1 MAIGRRPPQLKEQ
14 RANQGTKIQTGGKG
28 NSETVEDKINE
39 LAKALGMP
47 SKDLASAIAGAVA
60 QYVPPATLSSVAAHE
75 TGPAVEALIKG
86 ASEGGKE
93 EEKAKQQADENGDAG
108 VLGGVVSGMGT
119 FVGMDE
125 P

>member
-1 MAIGRRPPQLKEQ
+1 LALGRRPPQLKDQ
-14 RANQGTKIQTGGKG
+14 RPNGKSQSDG
-28 NSETVEDKINE
+28 KRDSGTVEDKINE

-47 SKDLASAIAGAVA
+47 SKDLASAIASAVA

-75 TGPAVEALIKG
+75 TGPVVEALIKG
-86 ASEGGKE
+86 ASEGGDE
-93 EEKAKQQADENGDAG
+93 GQKAKQQADESDAG
-108 VLGGVVSGMGT
+108 VVGGVFSGMGT